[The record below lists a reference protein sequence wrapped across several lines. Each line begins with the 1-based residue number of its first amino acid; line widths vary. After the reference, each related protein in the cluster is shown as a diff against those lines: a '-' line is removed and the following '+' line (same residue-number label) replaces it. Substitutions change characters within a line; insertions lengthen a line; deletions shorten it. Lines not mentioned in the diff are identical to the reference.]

1 MEFNKKKLKQKNEAF
16 AAYTQYES
24 ASYNNSKLNG
34 NSNILESLKDSVQHG
49 YSLELSLRIMLAY
62 I

>member
-1 MEFNKKKLKQKNEAF
+1 MKLS
-16 AAYTQYES
+16 AAYTQYKS

-34 NSNILESLKDSVQHG
+34 NSNILESLNDSVQHE
-49 YSLELSLRIMLAY
+49 YNLELSLRIMLAY

>member
-1 MEFNKKKLKQKNEAF
+1 MKLF

-24 ASYNNSKLNG
+24 ASDNNSKLNG
-34 NSNILESLKDSVQHG
+34 NSNVLESLNNSVQHE
-49 YSLELSLRIMLAY
+49 YNLELLRIMLAC